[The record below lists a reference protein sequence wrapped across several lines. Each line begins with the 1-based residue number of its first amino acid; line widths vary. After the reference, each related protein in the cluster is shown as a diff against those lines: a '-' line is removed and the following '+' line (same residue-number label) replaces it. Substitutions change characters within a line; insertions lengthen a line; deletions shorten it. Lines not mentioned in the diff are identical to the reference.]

1 MQPNG
6 DKVGIGILLVGSAA
20 HKDRIR
26 WRSLFT
32 DSVWLRNKEVIFY
45 DPTIT
50 DCAADD
56 NDSSCGI
63 SCICDDQPEDD
74 EALLQ
79 FDRLRD
85 ADIVLFF
92 LGPAMEA
99 YEIVLL
105 GIALESVG
113 SKELV
118 VCTTEEVDPNG
129 PVQTLCARY
138 GVPCCNT
145 DMRLDVLLSGIV
157 IKVRN
162 DRKEAAERATRRNI
176 DSVLPR

>member
-1 MQPNG
+1 M
-6 DKVGIGILLVGSAA
+6 
-20 HKDRIR
+20 
-26 WRSLFT
+26 
-32 DSVWLRNKEVIFY
+32 
-45 DPTIT
+45 
-50 DCAADD
+50 
-56 NDSSCGI
+56 
-63 SCICDDQPEDD
+63 
-74 EALLQ
+74 
-79 FDRLRD
+79 RD

-92 LGPAMEA
+92 LGPAIEA

-118 VCTTEEVDPNG
+118 VYITEEVDPNS
-129 PVQTLCARY
+129 PVQTLYARY

-157 IKVRN
+157 IKVCN

-176 DSVLPR
+176 DSVLTR